1 MRIQAINQNVY
12 QKTQTRRTVRN
23 VRQEQTL
30 PETNSAQVAFKG
42 EKGALLGILGGAAL
56 GALGVAA
63 VVATGGLAG
72 AVAAVGLSGTMVGGA
87 AAGTHIGGIVG
98 SEIEDKLNDEPPKP

>member
-1 MRIQAINQNVY
+1 MRIQAINQSVY
-12 QKTQTRRTVRN
+12 QKIQPRRTVKN
-23 VRQEQTL
+23 IRQEQTL

-42 EKGALLGILGGAAL
+42 EKGALLGILGGAAV

-63 VVATGGLAG
+63 IVATGGLAG

-87 AAGTHIGGIVG
+87 AAGTHIGGIIG